1 MPRKPRPDLVRYN
14 TTLDVDRQ
22 VTMEEKIAA
31 RIFDDPDIET
41 NEEVA
46 SQLGRDI
53 LALILPE
60 FCPEFVKGYEKTGDT
75 A

>member
-1 MPRKPRPDLVRYN
+1 
-14 TTLDVDRQ
+14 
-22 VTMEEKIAA
+22 MEEKIAA
-31 RIFDDPDIET
+31 RIFDDPDIES